1 MTLND
6 TLAANILTLL
16 QGSKFDEASLAVNAL
31 DDESR
36 KALRV
41 KVEALGLPLLRNLYF
56 NYETQTWID

>member
-1 MTLND
+1 MTK
-6 TLAANILTLL
+6 ILELL
-16 QGSKFDEASLAVNAL
+16 KAHKIDEASLAVNAL

-36 KALRV
+36 KALRA